1 MSSLAAKLG
10 SPKFQ
15 QRLLWISIAVLV
27 AGVLTFVG
35 TRFTNTAKSTQA
47 PLNTKVPPKDV
58 SKNPKTIK
66 LEPAARR
73 VAQRFILTAVARKNL
88 RQAYTLAGPQIKQG
102 QSLKSWLTGD
112 IAVVPYPVDQLDLA
126 PMKIDY
132 SYPKEAMIEVA
143 LLPKKGSK
151 AKGQLFAMTL
161 NKIDGKWVVN
171 SWVPKSTPPVPC
183 SASSC

>member
-1 MSSLAAKLG
+1 MSSLTAKLS
-10 SPKFQ
+10 SPRFQ
-15 QRLLWISIAVLV
+15 QRVLWISVAVLV
-27 AGVLTFVG
+27 VGVLAFVG
-35 TRFTNTAKSTQA
+35 TRFTNTAESTQA
-47 PLNTKVPPKDV
+47 PLNTNVPAKDV

-66 LEPAARR
+66 LDPAARQ
-73 VAQRFILTAVARKNL
+73 VAKKFILTAVARENL
-88 RQAYTLAGPQIKQG
+88 KQAYALAGPQIRQG
-102 QSLKSWLTGD
+102 QSLKSWMTGN
-112 IAVVPYPVDQLDLA
+112 IAVVPYPVSDLDFA

-143 LLPKKGSK
+143 LLPKQGTK

-161 NKIDGKWVVN
+161 NKIHGKWVVN